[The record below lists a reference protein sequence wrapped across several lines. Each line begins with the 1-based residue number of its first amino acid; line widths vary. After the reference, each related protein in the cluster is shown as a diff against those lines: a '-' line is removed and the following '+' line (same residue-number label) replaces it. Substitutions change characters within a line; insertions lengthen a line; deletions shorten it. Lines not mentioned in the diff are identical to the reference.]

1 MLLLMGL
8 YDGTMRAIT
17 EFRVPFL
24 LTLGLGLILGIVLT
38 TKLLERAMQRHP
50 EPTYLI
56 ILGFSFRFRRSNLSR
71 YPVGLGASHLSDH
84 ASGGVL
90 FRSGCFPGGRLRS
103 AEPPDAAI
111 LFSCCALT
119 PLPYNK
125 KKTLRAGAKEGR
137 SMEDRTVFGESM
149 DVFCETVERWNE
161 EEEYSC
167 ASKRSRRFRKK
178 KRDYRVVY
186 LLARAYQNLVMYGD
200 HGSGTSEDT
209 EEIETCMKK
218 ALELLSTPSG
228 RRASTGQTGTNS
240 PPTPI
245 CVSRS
250 TG

>member
-1 MLLLMGL
+1 
-8 YDGTMRAIT
+8 
-17 EFRVPFL
+17 
-24 LTLGLGLILGIVLT
+24 
-38 TKLLERAMQRHP
+38 
-50 EPTYLI
+50 
-56 ILGFSFRFRRSNLSR
+56 
-71 YPVGLGASHLSDH
+71 
-84 ASGGVL
+84 
-90 FRSGCFPGGRLRS
+90 
-103 AEPPDAAI
+103 
-111 LFSCCALT
+111 
-119 PLPYNK
+119 
-125 KKTLRAGAKEGR
+125 
-137 SMEDRTVFGESM
+137 MEDRTVFGESM

-161 EEEYSC
+161 EEEYSLC
-167 ASKRSRRFRKK
+167 IKTLEALPEE

-218 ALELLSTPSG
+218 RSSCSTPSG